1 MKKIKFNLLAIIG
14 MIVAVGTVAFT
25 APRESNVTDGYN
37 WYEADEATGVISP
50 TPIDASATCI
60 GDQELCAVGLSRD
73 HFGLL
78 PNDESPLNNMNE
90 LTEEDEAFKKEV
102 EKD

>member
-25 APRESNVTDGYN
+25 APQERNVADGYN

-50 TPIDASATCI
+50 TPIDRQATCD
-60 GDQELCAVGLSRD
+60 GTEELCAVGLSQV

-78 PNDESPLNNMNE
+78 PNDEAPIENMDE
-90 LTEEDEAFKKEV
+90 LTENDEPFTSKAQ
-102 EKD
+102 KD